1 MFLFCFQSKLREV
14 ERKIN
19 LETNEYE
26 ELMLELSLKKKEANR
41 ASNGVATKEQQQ
53 DFVDTSRKGWPF
65 VLRLLMVSF

>member
-65 VLRLLMVSF
+65 VLRPFNG